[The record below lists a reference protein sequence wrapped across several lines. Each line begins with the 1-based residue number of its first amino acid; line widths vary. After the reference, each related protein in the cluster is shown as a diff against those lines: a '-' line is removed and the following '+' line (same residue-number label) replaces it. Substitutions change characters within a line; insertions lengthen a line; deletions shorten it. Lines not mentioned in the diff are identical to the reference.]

1 MADKLYLVK
10 ATVETKDKNDKKGR
24 KVVLLRSDQ
33 PQPVPAWLVKEL
45 KAEGIIDAADEGLT
59 AGKAAGSNTQ
69 QASDTA
75 SDTAGGADGDDNS
88 GD

>member
-10 ATVETKDKNDKKGR
+10 ATIQTTDRKGA

-33 PQPVPAWLVKEL
+33 AQPVPAWLVKEL
-45 KAEGIIDAADEGLT
+45 KAEGVIDAADDGL
-59 AGKAAGSNTQ
+59 AVGK
-69 QASDTA
+69 
-75 SDTAGGADGDDNS
+75 AGGAQSDAGSGTDGSGDENS